1 METVL
6 RYVAVGLLLVLFVI
20 HEQQLHLAGLLVPT
34 TLLFLASVV
43 VFYAWFRRAL
53 P

>member
-6 RYVAVGLLLVLFVI
+6 RYVAVALVMVLFVI
-20 HEQQLHLAGLLVPT
+20 HEQQLHLAGMLVPV

-43 VFYAWFRRAL
+43 AFYAWFRRAGL
-53 P
+53 